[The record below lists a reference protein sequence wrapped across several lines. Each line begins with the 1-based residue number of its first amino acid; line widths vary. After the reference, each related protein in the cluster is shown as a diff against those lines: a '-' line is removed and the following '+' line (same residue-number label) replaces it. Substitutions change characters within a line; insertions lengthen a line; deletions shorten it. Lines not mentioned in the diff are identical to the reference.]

1 MERRVYEGNLRKMST
16 AFANPV
22 EYMLKLEEEKIEMNP
37 LVGSHLKMH
46 YTGLINCINCG
57 RKTSKSFA
65 QGFCFPCFRDAPQN
79 AECIIRP
86 ELCEAHLGKGRD
98 PEWEERNHNQPH
110 VVYLAI
116 GSGIKI
122 GVTRATQVPYRWID
136 QGAWKAV
143 KLAETPNRYTAGR
156 IEVELKKFASDKTP
170 WQRMLKNELA
180 DEVKVLETKAKLQRL
195 IDDKFNQYDSSD
207 DEIYE
212 MIYPVIDYPQK
223 VKSHNLDKE
232 PTLEG
237 KLMGIK
243 GQYLIFDGG
252 IVINIRKYG
261 GYFVELEA
269 EQ

>member
-1 MERRVYEGNLRKMST
+1 MKGTLSKM
-16 AFANPV
+16 PV
-22 EYMLKLEEEKIEMNP
+22 KYADPVQYFLKLEEEP
-37 LVGSHLKMH
+37 VLVNDWIGKTVKLS
-46 YTGLINCINCG
+46 YTGNIYCINCG
-57 RKTSKSFA
+57 RKTSKSFN

-86 ELCEAHLGKGRD
+86 ELCRAHLGEGRD
-98 PEWEERNHNQPH
+98 PEWEEKHHNQPH

-116 GSGIKI
+116 SSVPKV
-122 GVTRATQVPYRWID
+122 GVTRATNVPSRWID

-143 KLAETPNRYTAGR
+143 KLAETPNRYQAGM
-156 IEVELKKFASDKTP
+156 IETDLKQYFSDKTP

-180 DEVKVLETKAKLQRL
+180 DEVEVLETKNKMQELME
-195 IDDKFNQYDSSD
+195 DKYNEFDSSD

-212 MIYPVIDYPQK
+212 MKYPVIEFPKK

-243 GQYLIFDGG
+243 GQYWIFEGG

-261 GYFVELEA
+261 GYEVEV
-269 EQ
+269 QVH

>member
-1 MERRVYEGNLRKMST
+1 MEKMVIEGNLKKMQTEYSSPVKYVLP
-16 AFANPV
+16 FENNPINLT
-22 EYMLKLEEEKIEMNP
+22 E
-37 LVGSHLKMH
+37 LVGTELKIH
-46 YTGLINCINCG
+46 FTGLINCVNCG
-57 RKTSKSFA
+57 RKTNKSFA

-122 GVTRATQVPYRWID
+122 GVTRSTQVPYRWID

-143 KLAETPNRYTAGR
+143 KIAETENRYQAGM
-156 IEVELKKFASDKTP
+156 IEVDLKQFASDKTP

-180 DEVKVLETKAKLQRL
+180 VDVDVLETKSLLQEKMNN
-195 IDDKFNQYDSSD
+195 DFNQFASTD

-212 MIYPVIDYPQK
+212 INYPVIQFPQK
-223 VKSHNLDKE
+223 IKSHNLDKE
-232 PTLEG
+232 PTLQG

-243 GQYLIFDGG
+243 GQYLLFEGG

-261 GYFVELEA
+261 GYFVEMEMNR
-269 EQ
+269 